1 MDYQKEIDSWCKVSS
16 DPTMNQM
23 TTPKESEGMKKT
35 CNKCRVSSWEKG
47 VYTCEL
53 GYDINITA
61 GTPNE
66 ECPKPLTISQY
77 FNAKHKIYTK

>member
-1 MDYQKEIDSWCKVSS
+1 
-16 DPTMNQM
+16 
-23 TTPKESEGMKKT
+23 MKKT

-53 GYDINITA
+53 GYDINIIA